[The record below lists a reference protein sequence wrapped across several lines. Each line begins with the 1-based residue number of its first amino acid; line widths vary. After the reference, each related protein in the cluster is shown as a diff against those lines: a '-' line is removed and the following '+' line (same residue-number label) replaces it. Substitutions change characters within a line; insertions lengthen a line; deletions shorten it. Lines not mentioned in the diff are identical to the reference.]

1 MQLISKILRGLLASL
16 SVWLMSGLSVGL
28 KAGLWGEE
36 SAVTMRTILFLGDSL
51 TAGYGLDPEEA
62 YPAIIQRKL
71 EKSGLPYRAVNGGL
85 SGDTSAGGLRRI
97 NWMLRRPVDILV
109 LALGAND
116 GLRGVTIESTR
127 QNLQSIIDRVWE
139 ENPEVKILL
148 AGMQIPP
155 NMGEDYTRAFR
166 EIYPS
171 LAKENN
177 IALLPFLLEGVA
189 TVPELNQADRIHP
202 NPRGQQI
209 VAETVWTYLKDMLGE
224 VEK

>member
-16 SVWLMSGLSVGL
+16 SVWLMSD
-28 KAGLWGEE
+28 LWGKE

-116 GLRGVTIESTR
+116 GLRGVTVESTR

-202 NPRGQQI
+202 NPRGQKI
-209 VAETVWTYLKDMLGE
+209 VAETVWTYLKDLLTEGGLQE
-224 VEK
+224 